1 MFVCYEASQYKMFV
15 CVMRP
20 PNIKCRVCYEA
31 SQYKMFVCVMRPPNI
46 KCSCVL

>member
-15 CVMRP
+15 CYEASQYKMF
-20 PNIKCRVCYEA
+20 VCYEA
-31 SQYKMFVCVMRPPNI
+31 SQYKMFVRVMRPPNI